1 MFTDVDWVIIGVGAK
16 NGSSKIPFFR
26 ARRII
31 TDSLPPFREMDIPRE
46 SMIAKIDDKGQKVF
60 TMYQDD
66 MGENTLGEKVS
77 VTRRKYLRTDMNNI
91 AMDNLE
97 NLPVVERLPSKL

>member
-1 MFTDVDWVIIGVGAK
+1 MLTDVDWLITGVGAK

-26 ARRII
+26 ARRVI
-31 TDSLPPFREMDIPRE
+31 TNSLLFREMDIERE

-66 MGENTLGEKVS
+66 MGKDTLGEKVN
-77 VTRRKYLRTDMNNI
+77 VTRRKYLRTDRNNVK
-91 AMDNLE
+91 MDNLE
-97 NLPVVERLPSKL
+97 NLPVVERMPSKL

>member
-1 MFTDVDWVIIGVGAK
+1 MFTDVDWVITGVGAK

-31 TDSLPPFREMDIPRE
+31 TDSLSFGEMDISRE
-46 SMIAKIDDKGQKVF
+46 NMIEKIDGKGQKVF

-66 MGENTLGEKVS
+66 MGENTLGEEVS

-97 NLPVVERLPSKL
+97 NLPVVERMPSKL

>member
-1 MFTDVDWVIIGVGAK
+1 MFIDVDWVITGVGAK

-31 TDSLPPFREMDIPRE
+31 TDSLSFEEMDISRE
-46 SMIAKIDDKGQKVF
+46 NMIGKIDGKGQIVF

-66 MGENTLGEKVS
+66 IGEDTLGEKVS
-77 VTRRKYLRTDMNNI
+77 VTRRKYLRIDRNDVK
-91 AMDNLE
+91 MDNLG
-97 NLPVVERLPSKL
+97 NLPVVERMPGKL